1 MRNGYDLS
9 CLCVCIIYAYVYAYA
24 YAYVYA
30 LVVET
35 FSKTDPERV
44 RASTNS
50 SRLTCD
56 YFKTL
61 ALGAVQYS
69 FRLNIAFTHLN
80 MLGTGK
86 FGNMEF
92 EELESEWFQMYPG
105 TF

>member
-1 MRNGYDLS
+1 MNL
-9 CLCVCIIYAYVYAYA
+9 
-24 YAYVYA
+24 
-30 LVVET
+30 
-35 FSKTDPERV
+35 
-44 RASTNS
+44 
-50 SRLTCD
+50 RLFQNTV
-56 YFKTL
+56 KLL
-61 ALGAVQYS
+61 AIGAVQYS

>member
-1 MRNGYDLS
+1 MKNHLVKEEFFQD
-9 CLCVCIIYAYVYAYA
+9 IWQ
-24 YAYVYA
+24 